1 MDGMTFPRR
10 HRASGDKPV
19 HGARVWSWCLL
30 GVLVLAAVLLAP
42 AMASAQAERR
52 VALVIGNGAYRH
64 ASPLRNAGNDAQRMA
79 EVLQHAGFE
88 VILGV
93 DLDRQAMDARIREFG
108 DRLDGGRLGVFFF
121 AGHGLQ
127 VGGENYLLPIDTRL
141 ERERDLEFEA
151 VPLNRVLRVAES
163 AAPTNLI
170 FLDACR
176 DNPLTRSLA
185 RSMGTRSSAVGAG
198 LAQVTLSGVGT
209 LVAFAT
215 QPGNVALDGERGSN
229 SPFTAALAE
238 HIATPG
244 VDIGVAM
251 RRVRETV
258 IAATERRQVP
268 WDHSSLVG
276 DVVLVPVA
284 VRPVQPPP
292 AEQQPPTPPNV
303 SPEAFELT
311 FWQSVQASGT
321 VHEYEEYLR
330 QYPNGRFA
338 GLARTRIEERRRTET
353 PPSQPAAP
361 PVVARDLTQ
370 PEIMEVQALLDALGF
385 EPGTADGVAGPR
397 TRAAVEAFARA
408 ALRPEETALD
418 TVLLTR
424 LREMTAEFQQL
435 TARPAES
442 PRGLAAAAEPDA
454 GDRYQRGWAAERA
467 TPPDYAEARY
477 WYGLSAR
484 GENVQALVQLGLM
497 LVRGQ
502 GGPADAIGG
511 SLLWRIAAAR
521 GNGTAAYNLGAML
534 ENGIGITAHPRW
546 ARYWYDVAVE
556 AGHVQARDAVRRLA
570 P

>member
-1 MDGMTFPRR
+1 MTLVAVTL
-10 HRASGDKPV
+10 ASTM
-19 HGARVWSWCLL
+19 
-30 GVLVLAAVLLAP
+30 AA
-42 AMASAQAERR
+42 AQSERR

-64 ASPLRNAGNDAQRMA
+64 VSPLRNAGNDARRMA
-79 EVLQHAGFE
+79 EVLQQAGFE

-93 DLDRQAMDARIREFG
+93 DLDRQGMDARIRDFG
-108 DRLDGGRLGVFFF
+108 NRLDGGRLGTFFY

-127 VGGENYLLPIDTRL
+127 VGGENYLLPVDARL

-176 DNPLTRSLA
+176 DNPLARSLA
-185 RSMGTRSSAVGAG
+185 RSMGTRSSAVGPG

-215 QPGNVALDGERGSN
+215 QPGNVALDGEQGNN

-244 VDIGVAM
+244 LDIGVAM

-276 DVVLVPVA
+276 DVVLVPAA

-292 AEQQPPTPPNV
+292 AEAQPRMPPNV

-311 FWQSVQASGT
+311 FWQSVQASDT

-338 GLARTRIEERRRTET
+338 GLARARIEDRRRNEA
-353 PPSQPAAP
+353 PPSERAAP
-361 PVVARDLTQ
+361 RVLARDLTQ
-370 PEIMEVQALLDALGF
+370 PEVMELQALLDALGF

-397 TRAAVEAFARA
+397 TRTAVEAFARA
-408 ALRPEETALD
+408 ALRPEEVALD

-435 TARPAES
+435 TVRPAAS
-442 PRGLAAAAEPDA
+442 PRGVAATAAPDP
-454 GDRYQRGWAAERA
+454 GDRYQRGWAAEHA
-467 TPPDYAEARY
+467 APPDYAEARY
-477 WYGLSAR
+477 WYGLAAR
-484 GENVQALVQLGLM
+484 GENVPALLQLGLL

-546 ARYWYDVAVE
+546 ARYWYDVAAE
-556 AGHVQARDAVRRLA
+556 AGHAQARDAVRRLA
-570 P
+570 R